1 MILLTHIALHLV
13 LSSPLVHVS
22 THKVTTTVR
31 NFHFDSFESSTM
43 NGLSNI
49 IPGNLLGEDPNII
62 KNKNDDDHTRVRA
75 NKYKA
80 QAAAGVRPNVEAVE
94 ELPDYVDSVSKMVD
108 ENLFEPY
115 FVKHS
120 GVFERNLYENMTDL
134 RSIRKIDNNLRFTKV
149 AAIVGCAFSGGL
161 LIKSCAS
168 GSPAFAI
175 IYGIMSADFLRISY
189 NCYIK
194 NYCAIALKKLGSDGN
209 PAKIGAA
216 VFQWYRTN
224 LEITIN
230 PHCSVITTVAR
241 F

>member
-1 MILLTHIALHLV
+1 MWNVECVISRQIGFLIHQK
-13 LSSPLVHVS
+13 P
-22 THKVTTTVR
+22 KTTAT
-31 NFHFDSFESSTM
+31 NFHFNAFLSLTM
-43 NGLSNI
+43 NGLSNL
-49 IPGNLLGEDPNII
+49 IPGNMLGEDPNMI
-62 KNKNDDDHTRVRA
+62 KSKNEDDHTRVRA

-80 QAAAGVRPNVEAVE
+80 QAAAGGRPEVEAIE
-94 ELPDYVDSVSKMVD
+94 ELPDYVDSISKMVD

-115 FVKHS
+115 FAKHS
-120 GVFERNLYENMTDL
+120 GPFERNLYENMTDL
-134 RSIRKIDNNLRFTKV
+134 RSVRKIDNNLRFTKV
-149 AAIVGCAFSGGL
+149 ASIIGCAFSGGL

-224 LEITIN
+224 LKTILN
-230 PHCSVITTVAR
+230 PHCSFISTITH